1 MKTGASLCTLYLY
14 ISQENSAG
22 DDIRYSPG
30 PHSAHFLALARW
42 VLFGGTEPVKEGNVT
57 RGQGRERQGGRFTL
71 PECSQ
76 WFTVGHIV
84 TLTVHPGI
92 GRVLEGVDR

>member
-1 MKTGASLCTLYLY
+1 MTSDTAPAPTLLT
-14 ISQENSAG
+14 SS
-22 DDIRYSPG
+22 
-30 PHSAHFLALARW
+30 ALARW

-57 RGQGRERQGGRFTL
+57 LGQGRERQGGRFTL

>member
-1 MKTGASLCTLYLY
+1 MPALCTGCLCV
-14 ISQENSAG
+14 SQENSDSVG
-22 DDIRYSPG
+22 DDIRYSRLCSLPR
-30 PHSAHFLALARW
+30 PARW

-57 RGQGRERQGGRFTL
+57 QSGEREAGRAVHITRVFTMVH
-71 PECSQ
+71 CI
-76 WFTVGHIV
+76 GHIV